1 MLCAGIEAL
10 VQSAALNE
18 ATHVRVTPI
27 SVKDGKATQGAA
39 IEIAREDWLL
49 VSLPFLLARIP
60 PPVDTNKVALYPPV
74 CRARWYARMCLL
86 RLLPLPVGY
95 ALRAVGACRLLD
107 AAEVRARAHSPIQSS
122 HVYNCKLCARAGS
135 LEHHS

>member
-27 SVKDGKATQGAA
+27 SVKDGKATEGAA

-60 PPVDTNKVALYPPV
+60 PPVDTNKVACSPPV
-74 CRARWYARMCLL
+74 CRAR
-86 RLLPLPVGY
+86 
-95 ALRAVGACRLLD
+95 
-107 AAEVRARAHSPIQSS
+107 
-122 HVYNCKLCARAGS
+122 
-135 LEHHS
+135 